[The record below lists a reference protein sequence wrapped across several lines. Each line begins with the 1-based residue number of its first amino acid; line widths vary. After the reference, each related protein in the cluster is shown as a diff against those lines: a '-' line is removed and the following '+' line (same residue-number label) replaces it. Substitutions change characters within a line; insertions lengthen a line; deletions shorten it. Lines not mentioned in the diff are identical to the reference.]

1 MTTHKPS
8 YRPRLEEK
16 HKSIIST
23 IRKMDSIALRE
34 ANIHLNKCLDLGL
47 FLDKTYGDIIK
58 ELKIHY
64 DREIEC
70 ENQIAIT
77 KVLDRELE
85 YWIKKN
91 KELDR
96 KISFKYMFVDA
107 IIAIAVTVPL
117 TYLIMKIYA

>member
-47 FLDKTYGDIIK
+47 FIDHTYKDVIK
-58 ELKIHY
+58 MLKIHY
-64 DREIEC
+64 DEKKIFAFHDKLTEALH
-70 ENQIAIT
+70 EQ
-77 KVLDRELE
+77 LDF
-85 YWIKKN
+85 WKQQN
-91 KELDR
+91 KEIDL
-96 KISFKYMFVDA
+96 KKMLIVVGISLVISIPISC
-107 IIAIAVTVPL
+107 II
-117 TYLIMKIYA
+117 YLIF